1 MPDLHFMF
9 DKKWLTV
16 KRDDYQVDV
25 SESQD
30 GSLCMLLLKES
41 ETRPFLV
48 MGLPLYVDYYSVHDD
63 QGGFMA
69 FASHKR
75 SAKPSPSWGT
85 VSTRDFGDEKD
96 IEEFTKRRD
105 EEVAKQ
111 VEIERKRKEAE
122 AQRKKESE
130 NSGDQ
135 KSEDSNAMD
144 NEDGMWWTLIISVT
158 SFVLI
163 LLLLVGLSAGW

>member
-30 GSLCMLLLKES
+30 GSLCLLKIKES
-41 ETRPFLV
+41 ENPFLV
-48 MGLPLYVDYYSVHDD
+48 MGLPLYVDYYAVHDD
-63 QGGFMA
+63 SEGFMA

-75 SAKPSPSWGT
+75 SAKTNPSWGT

-96 IEEFTKRRD
+96 IEQEAIVK
-105 EEVAKQ
+105 EEEQA
-111 VEIERKRKEAE
+111 A
-122 AQRKKESE
+122 
-130 NSGDQ
+130 
-135 KSEDSNAMD
+135 
-144 NEDGMWWTLIISVT
+144 
-158 SFVLI
+158 
-163 LLLLVGLSAGW
+163 AGRAWP